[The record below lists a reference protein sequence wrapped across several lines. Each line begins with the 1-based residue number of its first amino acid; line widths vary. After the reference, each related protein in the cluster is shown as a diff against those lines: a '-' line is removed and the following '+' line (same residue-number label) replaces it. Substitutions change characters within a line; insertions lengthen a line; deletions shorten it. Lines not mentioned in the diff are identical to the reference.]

1 MEICL
6 TCYIL
11 MYVKNIKNVFTFTS
25 VLENMVKIQK
35 RKKKKK
41 KKDPKNKKR
50 KYNLQAVIPIWSV
63 NIHFETLNIFVL
75 FKNEIIYYFSRTQFV
90 HCIP

>member
-41 KKDPKNKKR
+41 KKTQKTKKENTTC
-50 KYNLQAVIPIWSV
+50 KQSYPFGLLTFILKLLTFLSY
-63 NIHFETLNIFVL
+63 L
-75 FKNEIIYYFSRTQFV
+75 KMK
-90 HCIP
+90 

>member
-25 VLENMVKIQK
+25 VLEDMVKIQK
-35 RKKKKK
+35 SKK
-41 KKDPKNKKR
+41 KNKKPQ
-50 KYNLQAVIPIWSV
+50 KTTKENTACKQSYPFGLLTFILKLLTFCLI
-63 NIHFETLNIFVL
+63 
-75 FKNEIIYYFSRTQFV
+75 
-90 HCIP
+90 